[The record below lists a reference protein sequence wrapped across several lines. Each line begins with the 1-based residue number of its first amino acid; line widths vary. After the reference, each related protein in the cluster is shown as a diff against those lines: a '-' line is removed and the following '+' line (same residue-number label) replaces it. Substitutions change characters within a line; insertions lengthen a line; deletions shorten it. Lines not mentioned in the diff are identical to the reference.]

1 MWRWLFERISG
12 KKSLFVAPKLNQNG
26 EKPTTTVLYAK
37 LNLDLRS
44 DDTDDD
50 SAAERLALKQQ
61 EPTSGPRA
69 SVTISVAPP
78 PKDPNSASSIRAKKR
93 KIRIL
98 RFMRRFKEMSL
109 TEARLLFAVHRRT
122 VRGLASESPVALQR
136 DLHRFILSSRGQRI
150 SRGEP
155 EPSVIKVKSWVEAA
169 RHHTSRATAC

>member
-1 MWRWLFERISG
+1 MWRWLFDKISR
-12 KKSLFVAPKLNQNG
+12 KNSLFGAPELNQNG
-26 EKPTTTVLYAK
+26 KKPTTTVLYAK

-44 DDTDDD
+44 DSTDDN
-50 SAAERLALKQQ
+50 SAAQRLAFKHQ

-69 SVTISVAPP
+69 SATVSIASP

-122 VRGLASESPVALQR
+122 IRGLASESPVALQR

-150 SRGEP
+150 SLGEP
-155 EPSVIKVKSWVEAA
+155 EPSVTKVKFWVEAA
-169 RHHTSRATAC
+169 RHQTNRATAC